1 MQSWASVCW
10 ATVEGRGERTDSS
23 VSWASKMKQYF
34 RNSSRSL
41 RGTSGYVFECPSGVI
56 NESVG
61 TVHMYPCMCMYMY
74 VVRRS
79 MYVEN
84 QSERL
89 KVTWPL
95 KSS

>member
-56 NESVG
+56 NECVG
-61 TVHMYPCMCMYMY
+61 TVHRY
-74 VVRRS
+74 S
-79 MYVEN
+79 
-84 QSERL
+84 SRL
-89 KVTWPL
+89 SRCFVTVFITSCEGL
-95 KSS
+95 LGQ